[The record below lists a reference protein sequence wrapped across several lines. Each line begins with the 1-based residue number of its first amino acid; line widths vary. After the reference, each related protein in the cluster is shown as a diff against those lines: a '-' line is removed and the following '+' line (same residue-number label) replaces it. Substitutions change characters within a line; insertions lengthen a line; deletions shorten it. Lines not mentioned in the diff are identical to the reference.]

1 MAKVQ
6 YSAFRRTL
14 GGSLG
19 GMVRMGTKVFRE
31 GEQDLTRKV
40 KLRRILH
47 RVFLTFESV
56 VHVVD
61 FELSSVRHFN

>member
-1 MAKVQ
+1 MELYGMVKVQ
-6 YSAFRRTL
+6 YSAFRWTL

-47 RVFLTFESV
+47 RVF
-56 VHVVD
+56 D
-61 FELSSVRHFN
+61 F

>member
-1 MAKVQ
+1 MVKVQ
-6 YSAFRRTL
+6 YSAFRWTL

-40 KLRRILH
+40 KIRRIL
-47 RVFLTFESV
+47 RRMF
-56 VHVVD
+56 
-61 FELSSVRHFN
+61 